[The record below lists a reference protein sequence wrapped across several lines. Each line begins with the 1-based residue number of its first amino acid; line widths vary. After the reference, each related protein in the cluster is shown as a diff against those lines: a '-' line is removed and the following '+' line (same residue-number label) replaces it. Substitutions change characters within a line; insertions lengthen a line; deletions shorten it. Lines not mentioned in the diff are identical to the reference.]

1 MKNIDPDSQY
11 ATIISG
17 IRRCGKSTLLHQ
29 LLQYL
34 TAFYYLNF
42 EDTRLIDFESSDF
55 TKLEEVYM
63 EEFGLSDTYVFDEIQ
78 NVNEWEIFVRSG
90 LDREKKFVITGSNV
104 SLHSREPGTRLTG

>member
-1 MKNIDPDSQY
+1 MKNIDLDSQY

-29 LLQYL
+29 PLQDL

-55 TKLEEVYM
+55 TKLEEVFI
-63 EEFGLSDTYVFDEIQ
+63 EEFGLSDTYMFDEIQ

-90 LDREKKFVITGSNV
+90 LDWEKKFVITGMTA
-104 SLHSREPGTRLTG
+104 SLLSRELGQD